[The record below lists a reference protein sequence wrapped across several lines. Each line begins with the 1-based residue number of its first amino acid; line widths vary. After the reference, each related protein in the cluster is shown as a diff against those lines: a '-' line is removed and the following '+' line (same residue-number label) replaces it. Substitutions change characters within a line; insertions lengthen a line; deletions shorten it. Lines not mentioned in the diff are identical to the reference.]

1 MVAGG
6 HDANAEAK
14 GTDAEAEGT
23 DAEAEGT
30 DADAEGADAGA
41 DADGQVCRVT
51 SNQGRESN

>member
-6 HDANAEAK
+6 HDAN
-14 GTDAEAEGT
+14 AEAEGT

-30 DADAEGADAGA
+30 DADA

>member
-6 HDANAEAK
+6 HDAN
-14 GTDAEAEGT
+14 AEAEGT

-41 DADGQVCRVT
+41 DADGQVCRVA